1 MSNRKLPSDQ
11 EKVRSLYVSK
21 SNFNRDQDPWLNKP
35 DSTIWDEFRNGNRE
49 SLIHIYKIYFPILFN
64 YGYQFVKDREFIKDE
79 IQELFIELSKNRKR
93 LNSNDN
99 IKYYL
104 YRSLRR
110 RLSKSSKA
118 KFIFDEIIDLE
129 NFFSVTLSIDSKIIH
144 DEDEKRKKEELE
156 RAINLLPKRQK
167 EAIYY
172 HFYQNLTYQEIA
184 SIMGMSK
191 VKSAR
196 TLIYRALKLLK
207 NKLISFEFS
216 LFLSFFHIH

>member
-1 MSNRKLPSDQ
+1 MSEKKLPSDQ
-11 EKVRSLYVSK
+11 EKAHSLYVSK
-21 SNFNRDQDPWLNKP
+21 SSFNRDQNFWLDKS

-79 IQELFIELSKNRKR
+79 IQELFIELYRHRKR
-93 LNSNDN
+93 LNANDN

-110 RLSKSSKA
+110 RLAKSSKA
-118 KFIFDEIIDLE
+118 KFIFEEITDRE
-129 NFFSVTLSIDSKIIH
+129 NFFAVTLSADSELIQ
-144 DEDEKRKKEELE
+144 DEDEKQKKEDLQ

-196 TLIYRALKLLK
+196 TLVYRALKLLK
-207 NKLISFEFS
+207 NKLIGFS
-216 LFLSFFHIH
+216 LLLFFFLIL